1 MTLTEIRNQLVS
13 HLIKNDQFSLKNDSV
28 NIKVSKNQESV
39 KNDLIRISFIE
50 LEKNGLVMRSK
61 IDSQKD
67 EVWILESPL
76 VSQGQDVGLSF
87 SSAEAISII
96 LNEFKEVL
104 GNGKNS
110 QPTNVLNI
118 TEHDIIQLVLLC
130 RQLLEKQDK

>member
-1 MTLTEIRNQLVS
+1 MTLTEIRNQLIA
-13 HLIKNDQFSLKNDSV
+13 HLIRNDQFSLKNDSA
-28 NIKVSKNQESV
+28 NIKVSNNQSSV
-39 KNDLIRISFIE
+39 KNDLIKLSFIE
-50 LEKNGLVMRSK
+50 LEKNRIVMHSK
-61 IDSQKD
+61 IGVEND
-67 EVWILESPL
+67 EIWILESPL

-87 SSAEAISII
+87 NGAEAIASI

-110 QPTNVLNI
+110 QPTDILNI